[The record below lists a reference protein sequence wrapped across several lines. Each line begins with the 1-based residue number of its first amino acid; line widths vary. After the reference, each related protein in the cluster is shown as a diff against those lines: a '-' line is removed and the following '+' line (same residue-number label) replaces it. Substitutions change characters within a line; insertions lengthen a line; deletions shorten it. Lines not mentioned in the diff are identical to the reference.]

1 MPSSA
6 RAGLRFS
13 FRAIPFAATLVLVV
27 LGIALGN
34 WQTRRAAEKT
44 ALQARLNQRAAAPPL
59 VLDGAL
65 QDPAAIEF
73 RRVVVRGRFVAGW
86 PLFLDNRPL
95 DGRSGTILL
104 MPFTIAGS
112 KRQVLVA
119 RGWLARDP
127 GAGPVVRLV
136 QPAPPDGVVTIEG
149 IAVTHAAR
157 VLQLGT
163 ALPPAPGAVLQNL
176 DIGAVARAGGLDL
189 QPFLVEQT
197 GTEEGAHA
205 PPERQRL
212 VRKWPVP
219 AVDVD
224 RHKGYAFQWYALAAM
239 ALVFFLVTGLRRGSR
254 QAG

>member
-1 MPSSA
+1 MPSST

-13 FRAIPFAATLVLVV
+13 FRAVPFAATLVLVI

-34 WQTRRAAEKT
+34 WQTRRAFDKT

-65 QDPAAIEF
+65 QDPAAVEF
-73 RRVVVRGRFVAGW
+73 RRVRVRGRFVAGW

-95 DGRSGTILL
+95 NGRSGTILL

-112 KRQVLVA
+112 NRQVLVA
-119 RGWLARDP
+119 RGWLPRAP
-127 GAGPVVRLV
+127 GASAPGAR
-136 QPAPPDGVVTIEG
+136 PAPPAPPGGTVTIEG

-163 ALPPAPGAVLQNL
+163 APRPAPGAVLQNL
-176 DIGAVARAGGLDL
+176 DIVEVARASDLDL

-197 GTEEGAHA
+197 GAEEGADDSG
-205 PPERQRL
+205 L
-212 VRKWPVP
+212 VRKWPTPVL
-219 AVDVD
+219 DVD

-239 ALVFFLVTGLRRGSR
+239 ALVFFLVTGMRRGSR